1 MESLLPEDEEED
13 RIIYIRGKDKKWV
26 RVPSSALFLANQDLS
41 LPTPS
46 STKSK
51 STNQKEDK
59 EMMMEAAPR
68 DITGSSDNSTPSQE
82 NKQMMVVTAEPHAPS
97 ASGSSR
103 CECGRQF

>member
-41 LPTPS
+41 LPTQS

-68 DITGSSDNSTPSQE
+68 DSSSNKSSPSTE
-82 NKQMMVVTAEPHAPS
+82 TMVVTAEHHAPS
-97 ASGSSR
+97 AGASSGI
-103 CECGRQF
+103 EYGRRS